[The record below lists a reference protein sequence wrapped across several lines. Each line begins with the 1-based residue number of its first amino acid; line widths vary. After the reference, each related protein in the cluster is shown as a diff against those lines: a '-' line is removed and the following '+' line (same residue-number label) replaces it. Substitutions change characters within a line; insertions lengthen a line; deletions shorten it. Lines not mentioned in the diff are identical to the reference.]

1 MKGGVNILGAT
12 SSSFTLANLTVAD
25 GGTYAVKVSNT
36 VGSVTSRNVTLTVNS
51 QCLYSILGTIRYLKN
66 NEVKKLAGA
75 TVSDGTRTAI
85 TDADGSYIIQ
95 NVPEGSYTL
104 RATKPGYTITP
115 QGFTNPFVNTLPQQS
130 ASFLAV
136 DGDAFVEFSIKGLGY
151 GERPLD
157 PYDLDLN
164 QPLTAGRVYKLLI
177 AARDIDQDRQPTL
190 IHGVTFDIKAQNAT
204 LGSWFA
210 ETFSWTHS
218 SSTTVRDNNL
228 SNVVPGEDEYGQVS
242 LRDDYSGIRI
252 PEDRVTSLA
261 VLYFKAGPA
270 GSTVKIDFDSDQWNP
285 GNGLNKSMYY
295 ILRGIHDSPFSRN
308 QKIFKLNQGRG
319 FVFQAPVLAPR
330 VAKADPTGE
339 ERPENLGGFCLP
351 GATDCIFE
359 ELKPSACA
367 EANGFLNMTN
377 IASVLNLRATTLKVK
392 VVYRDLLGNKLG
404 SVSTELGPNAKQDYI
419 VNDLGLLPDSIGTVC
434 VETDAN
440 SSGSWSG
447 DVKMYKPN
455 TRPGG
460 SGFDFVT
467 SYLFTNS
474 RKGEFQAPLNTFHI
488 GTDPGSLVANWL
500 SIADANT
507 TDGKGVR
514 GAIRYYNDQ
523 GEMVHEDKV
532 NLPNGGRFNFPGHDA
547 ISPTNGDAT
556 GLARFVPKEVG
567 TTEYY
572 ASLTRLF
579 YDCGKQGICNDFLT
593 GFVVPDRPAFAGE
606 LAGDVST
613 IDGLISVIELN
624 NPGELPEEVQL
635 QVFTEHGS
643 QAGETTSIMVP
654 VGATRHVVVS
664 GNYLEA
670 NMIGSAVVSAKN
682 RYLRALNFF
691 YKVDDTQRL
700 RYAFPAPMVSSSGM
714 VQIADFNSFIENK
727 NSVQLFNPIDQVIT
741 GNIAVLGYD
750 GKVLESFDLNLA
762 PHAAIRT
769 LLSVPKDTYG
779 TIILNASKKG
789 LVMRNY
795 TSGNEYTLTST
806 GQ

>member
-12 SSSFTLANLTVAD
+12 SSMLTISNLTVAD
-25 GGTYAVKVSNT
+25 SGAYAVKVSNAS
-36 VGSVTSRNVTLTVNS
+36 GSVTSRDATLNVVP
-51 QCLYSILGTIRYLKN
+51 QCIYSILGTVKYWQN
-66 NEVKKLAGA
+66 NELKKLSGV
-75 TVSDGTRTAI
+75 TISDGTRTAVS
-85 TDADGSYIIQ
+85 DANGSYFIP

-104 RATKPGYTITP
+104 RATKPGYSISP
-115 QGFTNPFVNTLPQQS
+115 EGFTNPFTNTLPQKS
-130 ASFLAV
+130 ANFLAV

-157 PYDLDLN
+157 PFDLDLN

-177 AARDIDQDRQPTL
+177 AARDIDQDGQPTL

-204 LGSWFA
+204 LGSWFTQ
-210 ETFSWTHS
+210 TFSWTPS
-218 SSTTVRDNNL
+218 TSTTVRDNNL
-228 SNVVPGEDEYGQVS
+228 SNVVSGQDEPGQVS
-242 LRDDYSGIRI
+242 LRDDYNGLRIR
-252 PEDRVTSLA
+252 EDRESSVA
-261 VLYFKAGPA
+261 VLYFKAGAA
-270 GSTVKIDFDSDQWNP
+270 GSIVKIDFDSDQWNP
-285 GNGLNKSMYY
+285 GDGLNKSMYY
-295 ILRGIHDSPFSRN
+295 ILRGIHDSLFSRN

-319 FVFQAPVLAPR
+319 FVFQAPVLAPH

-339 ERPENLGGFCLP
+339 RAENLGGFCLP

-359 ELKPSACA
+359 ELEPSACA

-377 IASVLNLRATTLKVK
+377 IASVLNLRATALKVN
-392 VVYRDLLGNKLG
+392 VIYRDLLGKKLG

-419 VNDLGLLPDSIGTVC
+419 VNDLGLLPDTVGTVC
-434 VETDAN
+434 VETNAN
-440 SSGSWSG
+440 DRGGWSG

-474 RKGEFQAPLNTFHI
+474 RKGEFRAPLNTFHI

-514 GAIRYYNDQ
+514 GTIRYYNDQ

-532 NLPNGGRFNFPGHDA
+532 DLPNGGRFNFPGHDA
-547 ISPTNGDAT
+547 ISPTNGDAI
-556 GLARFVPKEVG
+556 GLARFVPKEAAS
-567 TTEYY
+567 TEYY

-593 GFVVPDRPAFAGE
+593 GFVVPERPAFAGE

-613 IDGLISVIELN
+613 VDGLVSVIELN
-624 NPGELPEEVQL
+624 NPGELPEEAQL
-635 QVFTEHGS
+635 RVFAENGS
-643 QAGETTSIMVP
+643 QMGEPNSIVVP

-664 GNYLEA
+664 GSSLGA
-670 NMIGSAVVSAKN
+670 NVVGSAIVSAKN
-682 RYLRALNFF
+682 RYLSALNFF
-691 YKVDDTQRL
+691 YKLDDAQRL
-700 RYAFPAPMVSSSGM
+700 RYAFAAPMVSSPGM

-727 NSVQLFNPIDQVIT
+727 NSVQLFNPLDQVIT
-741 GNIAVLGYD
+741 GNVSVLGYD

-762 PHAAIRT
+762 PHAATRT